1 MTCPQCGG
9 ETFIINSRKTCE
21 SVRRRRERQECGYRF
36 STTEIEIDL
45 LNKLTI
51 KETKNHE

>member
-9 ETFIINSRKTCE
+9 ETFITNSRKTCDN
-21 SVRRRRERQECGYRF
+21 VRRRRVCRECGHRF

-45 LNKLTI
+45 LNKLTK
-51 KETKNHE
+51 KETEK

>member
-9 ETFIINSRKTCE
+9 ETFIINSRKTCDN
-21 SVRRRRERQECGYRF
+21 VRRRRVCRECGHRF

-45 LNKLTI
+45 LNKLTK
-51 KETKNHE
+51 KETEK